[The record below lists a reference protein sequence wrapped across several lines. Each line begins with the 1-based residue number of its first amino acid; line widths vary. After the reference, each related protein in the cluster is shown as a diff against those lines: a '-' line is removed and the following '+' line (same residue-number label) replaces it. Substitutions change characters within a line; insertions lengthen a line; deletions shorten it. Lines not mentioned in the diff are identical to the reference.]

1 MVMAR
6 EGSRCLG
13 RELEPGS
20 SARLDFKFLL
30 HRVYIHK
37 YICKARQGGLGS
49 TSITLYMHMC
59 HLNLQQTIDQFM
71 RPGGRADSKLNTEL
85 MNSINTVFEKALYM
99 FSLALTRAVLTNLKL
114 WDNLHVGAVS
124 RHKLDSL
131 NTSNDLFKKN

>member
-1 MVMAR
+1 
-6 EGSRCLG
+6 
-13 RELEPGS
+13 
-20 SARLDFKFLL
+20 
-30 HRVYIHK
+30 
-37 YICKARQGGLGS
+37 
-49 TSITLYMHMC
+49 MC